1 MLWCSRIYLVNTIL
15 LEVTFIT
22 PYFET
27 KGSSA
32 GKILGETPNKLA
44 YKFFFLI
51 SVDLYKFGVKHLNF
65 IHCIFN
71 SCNLKKVRNLARCW
85 L

>member
-32 GKILGETPNKLA
+32 GKILGETPKKLA
-44 YKFFFLI
+44 YKFYFFNI
-51 SVDLYKFGVKHLNF
+51 CGF
-65 IHCIFN
+65 I
-71 SCNLKKVRNLARCW
+71 
-85 L
+85 